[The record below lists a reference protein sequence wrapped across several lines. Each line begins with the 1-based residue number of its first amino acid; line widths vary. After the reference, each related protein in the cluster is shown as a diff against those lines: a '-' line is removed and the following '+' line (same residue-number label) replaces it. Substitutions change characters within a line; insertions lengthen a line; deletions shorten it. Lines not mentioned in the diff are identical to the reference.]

1 MSERLNTMWIQSK
14 VVVERKLIHR
24 LVGNMVDG
32 MKVNGI
38 LRRDI

>member
-1 MSERLNTMWIQSK
+1 MSERLNTMWIQSE

-24 LVGNMVDG
+24 LVGNIVDN